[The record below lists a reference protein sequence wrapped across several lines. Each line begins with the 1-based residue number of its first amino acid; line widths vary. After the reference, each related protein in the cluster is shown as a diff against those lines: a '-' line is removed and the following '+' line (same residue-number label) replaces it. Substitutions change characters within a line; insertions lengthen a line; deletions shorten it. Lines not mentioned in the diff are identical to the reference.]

1 MAQRVD
7 SISRTRLGHLF
18 FVGEGEHGSDRSN
31 STSSVWY
38 NCLVTL
44 QYDPEYIA
52 RAKAAPTAEDDWR
65 IEVYMCNRKVVNGP
79 TKQPEV
85 VYPTGK
91 RTMWA
96 GDGYITDDNKQGD
109 NNGKYPYWYPPPED
123 ERRPEM
129 LCVQQRELRQ
139 SRLFITYSLHRPTT
153 NEQEGQLIMKK
164 MADAAY
170 ELFGN
175 DKWLA
180 YNSWP
185 HTAFPRGLCSGIGR
199 GEGGGLL
206 ARSRSW

>member
-1 MAQRVD
+1 M
-7 SISRTRLGHLF
+7 
-18 FVGEGEHGSDRSN
+18 
-31 STSSVWY
+31 
-38 NCLVTL
+38 C
-44 QYDPEYIA
+44 
-52 RAKAAPTAEDDWR
+52 

-109 NNGKYPYWYPPPED
+109 NNGKYPYWYPPPQD

-180 YNSWP
+180 YMIRCGQKLYSY
-185 HTAFPRGLCSGIGR
+185 TAETGQPDDNVSRAGCRHRRGPLRNYARLEVWSGVKERGGARGSRGVCPRTNLLFVCLLRRGR
-199 GEGGGLL
+199 YET
-206 ARSRSW
+206 R